1 MESCASTS
9 PARAGGHAPPIPSAA
24 VDPWAVTSA
33 IATGA
38 AAVVAIIAAALAFWQ
53 ARIAIGAR
61 NATVEQATI
70 AREALELQRAQQH
83 QADAPTFALSIE
95 PPQRDQPCWVK
106 VTMTGGPPGISV
118 GISYVNGWIRQTSL
132 TEAQRRETQGD
143 TTVRRN
149 MIKNSSAVFEHDA
162 PVDAFAIWSSVIIKS
177 AEVGRED
184 FTWEHVERVDWKAP
198 ADPAA

>member
-1 MESCASTS
+1 VA
-9 PARAGGHAPPIPSAA
+9 PIPSTT
-24 VDPWAVTSA
+24 VDPWVAISA

-38 AAVVAIIAAALAFWQ
+38 ATVVAIVAAELAFWQ
-53 ARIAIGAR
+53 ARIAIAAR
-61 NATVEQATI
+61 KATVEQATV
-70 AREALELQRAQQH
+70 AREALELQRVQQH

-106 VTMTGGPPGISV
+106 ITMTDGPLGVSV
-118 GISYVNGWIRQTSL
+118 GISYVNGWIRRISP
-132 TEAQRRETQGD
+132 TEAQRQETPGN

-184 FTWEHVERVDWKAP
+184 RTWEHVERVDWRAP
-198 ADPAA
+198 ADPTA